1 VRCQEGNRATHPNKS
16 DMEGKCGHFDHPSC
30 PFSRSGSLRRMGGPV
45 PARLPTSDEDHPLER
60 LVELLADRMVE
71 RLAPLLTSGA
81 PGQPEGLVDAHEIAR
96 RTGRSRWWVYEHAG
110 ELGAIR
116 LGHGPRARL
125 GFSPA
130 RAEAYL
136 KAAGDLRALAS
147 PPPRARPRRR
157 RSTRTPIELLAFTR
171 DDEAN
176 RPSALGRD

>member
-1 VRCQEGNRATHPNKS
+1 MGCQEGNRTTHPNKS
-16 DMEGKCGHFDHPSC
+16 DMEGNCGLFDHPSC
-30 PFSRSGSLRRMGGPV
+30 PFSRSVSPGHIDGPV
-45 PARLPTSDEDHPLER
+45 PARLPTNDEDHPFEW
-60 LVELLADRMVE
+60 LVDLLAGRVAE

-136 KAAGDLRALAS
+136 KAAADLRAPVPS
-147 PPPRARPRRR
+147 PPRARPRRR

>member
-1 VRCQEGNRATHPNKS
+1 
-16 DMEGKCGHFDHPSC
+16 
-30 PFSRSGSLRRMGGPV
+30 MGGPV
-45 PARLPTSDEDHPLER
+45 SPRLPTKGEDHPLEW
-60 LVELLADRMVE
+60 LVDLLADRMVE

-81 PGQPEGLVDAHEIAR
+81 PGKPEGLVDAHEIAR

-110 ELGAIR
+110 ELGAVR

-136 KAAGDLRALAS
+136 KAAADLRAPVPS
-147 PPPRARPRRR
+147 PPRARTGRR
-157 RSTRTPIELLAFTR
+157 RSTRTPVELLAFTR
-171 DDEAN
+171 DDEAR